1 MVDALARLAEEGRFA
16 RCIDTADQM
25 ISQGGWT
32 PAQLAAIHL
41 ISCRCRLQLQDAH
54 GALRSGAAAAALA
67 RQEREYDLLGRALLY
82 QGTAHAALAQYDQAL
97 RCFYDYFTHMTGYRE
112 ARQLEGAVW
121 KHLGVTYQRRLEP
134 EKAAYA
140 LEEARR
146 WFAARNIDYGAFTST
161 HDLINVYLYMAETD
175 RSKFHA
181 IRSLLTEQRAIAQRH
196 PAEPYYA
203 GTYLLD
209 LAAWLARS
217 GRPRQAAVAAARSL
231 EVYRGDRTHAFHCH
245 LLLHRCQ
252 LARGDGRRALGH
264 LLAAWSDAVA
274 AGNPELEHLAA
285 ESLADVLE
293 REASEIMREL
303 GALQPSS
310 ASAPRLPL
318 HGSVRRDLQ

>member
-25 ISQGGWT
+25 ISQGGWS
-32 PAQLAAIHL
+32 PSQLAAIHL
-41 ISCRCRLQLQDAH
+41 VSCRCRLQLQDAQ

-67 RQEREYDLLGRALLY
+67 RQEREYDLLGRALIY
-82 QGTAHAALAQYDQAL
+82 QGTAHAALQEYDQAL

-112 ARQLEGAVW
+112 AQRLEGAVW

-146 WFAARNIDYGAFTST
+146 WFAARNIDHGAFTST
-161 HDLINVYLYMAETD
+161 HDLINVYLYVAETD
-175 RSKFHA
+175 RSKLLA
-181 IRSLLTEQRAIAQRH
+181 VRSLLTEQRAVAQRH
-196 PAEPYYA
+196 PGEPYYR

-209 LAAWLARS
+209 LAAWFARS
-217 GRPRQAAVAAARSL
+217 GRPRQAAVAATRAL
-231 EVYRGDRTHAFHCH
+231 EAYRGDRAHAFHCH
-245 LLLHRCQ
+245 LLLHRCD

-264 LLAAWSDAVA
+264 LLAAWSDAMA
-274 AGNPELEHLAA
+274 AGSPELEQLAA

-293 REASEIMREL
+293 REASEILREL
-303 GALQPSS
+303 GAVQTGS
-310 ASAPRLPL
+310 AASHRQPL
-318 HGSVRRDLQ
+318 HAPMRRDLQ